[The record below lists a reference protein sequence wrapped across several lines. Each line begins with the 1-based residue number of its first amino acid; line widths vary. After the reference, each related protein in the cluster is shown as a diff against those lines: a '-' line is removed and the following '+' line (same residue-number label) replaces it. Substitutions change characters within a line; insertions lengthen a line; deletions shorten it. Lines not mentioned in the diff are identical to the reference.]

1 MLEFIQSFLH
11 SFKSCFRNGRSFFNF
26 IACLL
31 AIISCSHPDGV
42 SSLVRALSLKPACYD
57 QLQNFFKRARWS
69 LDEMNF
75 ILIQLL
81 LQFAPLWSVNGHLVM
96 IGDGCKVPTDAYK
109 FPAISREFIES
120 ESASKPN
127 GYIKALNFAALTFL
141 GFHKSHFF
149 PLPIWARI
157 VAGNK
162 EILEWQGLERH
173 TQPAQM
179 AIDALKVLSQVK
191 RSILLVLDR
200 FYLSKALLDPISRY
214 NQSHEEK
221 LHILARAKNN
231 LKVWTDHSPDPS
243 QKRKRGRPKKRD
255 FYSLS
260 QAFEDYKDQFEK
272 TIVSWNGRRVEV
284 EILCLDHFLW
294 GDLESPFSLR
304 FVLVKS
310 PKGTS
315 IFATTDFTLT
325 GKDAVETYALR
336 FQIEICFKTQKEMF
350 GGFSGRFTCQALEK
364 FHLKTKK
371 GSPSPASRV
380 KEKDRK
386 KVIETYQAHERYVL
400 IAMIAQCFCELYR
413 IKDQSEPSQRRI
425 YQRTYGQSQSLG
437 EMKDYLGDQIKTKIW
452 TEPENWLK
460 EILEP
465 QITDVYHT
473 KEMILVSEERTRV
486 IRRCC

>member
-1 MLEFIQSFLH
+1 MLEFLIYFLN
-11 SFKSCFRNGRSFFNF
+11 SFKSCFRNECSFHNF
-26 IACLL
+26 IFCVL
-31 AIISCSHPDGV
+31 AIIASPCPDGI
-42 SSLVRALSLKPACYD
+42 SSLIRALSLKPSCYD
-57 QLQNFFKRARWS
+57 KLQNFFKRSQWN
-69 LDEMNF
+69 LDKMNF
-75 ILIQLL
+75 ILIQLV
-81 LQFAPLWSVNGHLVM
+81 LQFAPLWSVNGHLVLV
-96 IGDGCKVPTDAYK
+96 GDGCKVPTDAYK
-109 FPAISREFIES
+109 FPAISKEFIES

-127 GYIKALNFAALTFL
+127 GYIKALNFAALIFL
-141 GFHKSHFF
+141 GFHNGHFF

-179 AIDALKVLSQVK
+179 ALDALKVLSQVRK
-191 RSILLVLDR
+191 SILLVLDR
-200 FYLSKALLDPISRY
+200 FYLSKALLDPVFEH
-214 NQSHEEK
+214 NQSHKEK
-221 LHILARAKNN
+221 LHVLVRAKNN
-231 LKVWTDHSPDPS
+231 LKVWTFHSTDPNE
-243 QKRKRGRPKKRD
+243 KRGRGRPKKRD
-255 FYSLS
+255 FYSLF

-272 TIVSWNGRRVEV
+272 TVVSWNGRKVKV

-294 GDLESPFSLR
+294 GDLENPYHLR

-325 GKDAVETYALR
+325 GQEAVETYALR
-336 FQIEICFKTQKEMF
+336 FQIEMCFKTQKEMF
-350 GGFSGRFTCQALEK
+350 GGFNGRFTCQALEK

-380 KEKDRK
+380 KKKDRK

-400 IAMIAQCFCELYR
+400 IAMIAQCFCEVCR

-425 YQRTYGQSQSLG
+425 YQRTYGQIQSLG
-437 EMKDYLGDQIKTKIW
+437 EMKNYLGDQIKTKIW
-452 TEPENWLK
+452 IEPENWLK

-465 QITDVYHT
+465 QITDIYPT
-473 KEMILVSEERTRV
+473 KEMILISSERRRMV
-486 IRRCC
+486 RRCC